1 MGSKSSFGSSVW
13 VIIGTLSAS
22 IADCSPP
29 SSSEKP
35 PTMAKSLAAMFWA
48 SLATVPEEK
57 ALSIPFSIS
66 LRPFTPPS
74 LLIIAK

>member
-1 MGSKSSFGSSVW
+1 
-13 VIIGTLSAS
+13 
-22 IADCSPP
+22 
-29 SSSEKP
+29 
-35 PTMAKSLAAMFWA
+35 MAKSLAAMFWA

-66 LRPFTPPS
+66 LRPLTPPS